1 MRNTKRLSKGTRKY
15 IRRKKAEIKKILD
28 KTEQKRLIEE
38 LMSKFNIDKV
48 VKKQ

>member
-1 MRNTKRLSKGTRKY
+1 MRNMKRLSKGTRKY

>member
-1 MRNTKRLSKGTRKY
+1 MKRLSKGTRKY